1 MRFSS
6 LLRTMREHWY
16 LVLSGIVST
25 ALLCFA
31 AGSYVPPTY
40 QAEASVLLVPAKST
54 VAANGE
60 NPLLGIGGLQPTADT
75 VARAMTDAG
84 VQDQLFAAGATG
96 EYVVLLDPISKG
108 PVLLVTVKDSS
119 SAAALTTL
127 RLLTGQ
133 IPKVLNGLQDRL
145 SVPSRAALST
155 MVIAQD
161 KEAELVLK
169 DRIRLFGAI
178 IGLGLGIT
186 FGLLVFLES
195 RARQRS
201 FPLTRRGKSA
211 EAAAEPKTPKPV
223 NGNGARP
230 GEPQRP
236 SPATPERQPTRVR
249 VGPED
254 DETVRLKL

>member
-16 LVLSGIVST
+16 LVLSGLVST

-31 AGSYVPPTY
+31 AGSYIPPTY
-40 QAEASVLLVPAKST
+40 QVEASVLLVPAKSP
-54 VAANGE
+54 VANNPNGE

-75 VARAMTDAG
+75 LARAMTDAG
-84 VQDQLFAAGATG
+84 LQDDLFAAGATG
-96 EYVVLLDPISKG
+96 EYTVLLDPISKG

-119 SAAALTTL
+119 PTSALTTL
-127 RLLTGQ
+127 NLLGRE
-133 IPKVLNGLQDRL
+133 IPKVLAGLQDKL
-145 SVPSRAALST
+145 SVPSRAAVST

-161 KEAELVLK
+161 KQANLVLK

-178 IGLGLGIT
+178 VGLGLGIT

-201 FPLTRRGKSA
+201 LPLTRRNK
-211 EAAAEPKTPKPV
+211 AEPEAKAPQPV
-223 NGNGARP
+223 NGNGTRSA
-230 GEPQRP
+230 
-236 SPATPERQPTRVR
+236 PAVPERQPARVR